1 MVFEI
6 NRIKHSKLEHFYKNS
21 MNKLDSFFEL
31 GWKHNRPNLVLIPNR
46 ETINNLK
53 GTETEEWLVG
63 WVNENTVYMLSDKNF
78 ETESNHNY
86 SDEEYF
92 SLLKHELA
100 HCFSNIYSEFC
111 KKPIWLLEGISIFLS
126 DQIKCQKKPEKF
138 SKFLEFYEHG
148 GKDVYSEAGFVVEFL
163 VKKHGKEKLLQL
175 LKKAKE
181 SNSKEGFANLFKS
194 IYNFELNYENFES
207 L

>member
-6 NRIKHSKLEHFYKNS
+6 NKINHSKLDQVYKKS
-21 MNKLDSFFEL
+21 MNELDSFFEL
-31 GWKHNRPNLVLIPNR
+31 DWKHNRPNLVLIPDR

-53 GTETEEWLVG
+53 GSETEEWLVG
-63 WVNENTVYMLSDKNF
+63 WVNGNMVYILSDKNY
-78 ETESNHNY
+78 ETESNHKY

-92 SLLKHELA
+92 ALLKHELA
-100 HCFSNIYSEFC
+100 HCFSNIYSDFC

-126 DQIKCQKKPEKF
+126 GQIKLKTKPIKF
-138 SKFLEFYEHG
+138 SKFLEFYENG
-148 GKDVYSEAGFVVEFL
+148 GKEVYSEAGFVVEFL
-163 VKKHGKEKLLQL
+163 VKKYGKEKLLQL

-181 SNSKEGFANLFKS
+181 YNSKKDFAGLFKS
-194 IYNFELNYENFES
+194 IYDFELAYENFKI